1 MLLALPEE
9 FVERVGGEFLR
20 PPGVAD
26 QAEQC
31 PHQTGIMFREKV
43 FENPVAAWPA
53 RRDRGTEAQE
63 RLFTGVH
70 IY

>member
-1 MLLALPEE
+1 VLFALP
-9 FVERVGGEFLR
+9 VELVEGIGGEFLR

-31 PHQTGIMFREKV
+31 PHQTGIMFDEKI
-43 FENPVAAWPA
+43 FENPVAARPA
-53 RRDRGTEAQE
+53 RSDRRTEAQE